1 MTDWNALA
9 TAEVECV
16 QAELPPAVR
25 AAALRVPVFL
35 RDDPATD
42 DPRDGDLLGLAE
54 GASLRDGEPFDAAS
68 LPRITLFVER
78 LREWTENHEEDFRE
92 EVRVTYLH
100 ELGHFLGWDEDE
112 VAARGLE

>member
-9 TAEVECV
+9 LAEVERI
-16 QAELPPAVR
+16 QADLPPDVR
-25 AAALRVPVFL
+25 AEAVRVPVFL
-35 RDDPATD
+35 RDDPAND

-54 GASLRDGEPFDAAS
+54 GASLRDGEAFDAAS

-78 LREWTENHEEDFRE
+78 LREMTEGDVEHFQE